1 MATAAPPRV
10 CSPPPLQVA
19 PEFSALL
26 ANTRVRFEQ
35 GAVASVQ
42 PDCPLQS
49 ASGAGT
55 AGSLGGG
62 CVQLSDGRSLPYDYL
77 VLALGA
83 QSATDLVPGAKEHA
97 LPFSTY
103 EDFQA
108 VTSALSSAAA
118 RRAGLPVRAAV
129 VGGALAGVELA
140 AALRSRLG
148 PDGEVSLL
156 TPGER
161 IMATS
166 ATGQRDA
173 AAAALEAAGVRV
185 LARHRVSAITA
196 PSEGEAP
203 LQLTFSAD
211 GNGDTQPPPPLSADL
226 VLWTAGQRPALAP
239 APGAPAGWPV
249 NLLGFAE
256 ADATLRLRGHER
268 VFAVGDGAT
277 VSGAGGE
284 ALPAT
289 AQVAFQQ
296 ADYCA
301 WNLWAVQEGRPL
313 LPFRY
318 QHLGEMMSL
327 GADGASVQLPPLPG
341 LAGPEGSGVTVGGP
355 LAALL
360 RRAAYVYRMPTG
372 GSQLAVGV
380 QWLQRALAEL
390 SRPRS

>member
-1 MATAAPPRV
+1 
-10 CSPPPLQVA
+10 VA

-26 ANTRVRFEQ
+26 ADTRVRFVQ

-42 PDCPLQS
+42 PDCPLQA
-49 ASGAGT
+49 ASGAGA

-62 CVQLSDGRSLPYDYL
+62 CVQLADGSSLPYDYL

-83 QSATDLVPGAKEHA
+83 QSATDLVPGAREHA

-108 VTSALSSAAA
+108 VSAALSAAA
-118 RRAGLPVRAAV
+118 VRRSGLPVRAAV

-140 AALRSRLG
+140 AALSSRLG
-148 PDGEVSLL
+148 AGGEVSLL

-166 ATGQRDA
+166 APGQRDA
-173 AAAALEAAGVRV
+173 AAAALDAAGVRV
-185 LARHRVSAITA
+185 LSRRRVAAVTTSA
-196 PSEGEAP
+196 SESDAP

-211 GNGDTQPPPPLSADL
+211 GDGESQPPPPPLWADL
-226 VLWTAGQRPALAP
+226 VLWTAGQRPVLAP
-239 APGAPAGWPV
+239 GPGAPAGWPV
-249 NLLGFAE
+249 NVLGFAE
-256 ADATLRLRGHER
+256 ADSTLRLRGHER

-301 WNLWAVQEGRPL
+301 WNVWAVQEGRPL

-318 QHLGEMMSL
+318 QHMGEMMSL

-341 LAGPEGSGVTVGGP
+341 LAGPDGGGITVGGP

-372 GSQLAVGV
+372 ASQLAVGV
-380 QWLQRALAEL
+380 QWLQRALNEL
-390 SRPRS
+390 SRPR